1 MKKRAIALFLSLLL
15 LGSFAMSAFAA
26 DEGDTRVTLGADLNA
41 DEIAAVYKIFGVDR
55 GQVEELVVTNA
66 DERAYLEGLVS
77 DAAIDAYK
85 QLLFPLST
93 LITPNRREA
102 EVLLGH
108 AISDVE
114 SDLRELSRWGCSVL
128 VKSVEQ
134 GKYLVD
140 YLYEVATDTV
150 TPFPKKRLVLTDRN
164 GTGDTLASAI
174 ATHLALGCDLQTAL
188 SRAEAYMHFFL
199 ANPRYVISVG
209 EHGK

>member
-1 MKKRAIALFLSLLL
+1 M
-15 LGSFAMSAFAA
+15 
-26 DEGDTRVTLGADLNA
+26 
-41 DEIAAVYKIFGVDR
+41 
-55 GQVEELVVTNA
+55 
-66 DERAYLEGLVS
+66 VS

-128 VKSVEQ
+128 IKSVEQ